1 MISSMTG
8 FGRAKVE
15 NDAFQIIVEMKSVNH
30 RFLEMNIRLPKQ
42 MMVFEDKIRKLIAEQ
57 VRRGRI
63 EMSVTIA
70 GEGLVERKLR
80 VDWPLLEQY
89 KSIME
94 DAKMKFQL
102 QDSITLQQLMTMPE
116 VTAIEEMENVNEQFE
131 DSLYEAVRQ
140 AAHMLKMMRDGEG
153 KRLHKDIEHRLQE
166 IHNCVNA
173 IIPHAPI
180 VIQKY
185 RERLG
190 NRLKELHNQE
200 LDEQRLLTEIAMFA
214 ERCDIH
220 EELVRLQS
228 HLDQFNEALQITE
241 PIGRKMD
248 FIVQEMHREINTI
261 GSKANDL
268 TISKY
273 VVEMKNNLE
282 KIREQV
288 QNIE

>member
-1 MISSMTG
+1 MTG

-15 NDAFQIIVEMKSVNH
+15 SDVFQITVEMKSVNH
-30 RFLEMNIRLPKQ
+30 RFLEMNVRLPKQ
-42 MMVFEDKIRKLIAEQ
+42 MMMFEDKIRKVISEQ

-63 EMSVTIA
+63 EVSIVVE

-80 VDWPLLEQY
+80 VDWTLLNQY
-89 KSIME
+89 KLIME
-94 DAKMKFQL
+94 EAKNKFQL

-116 VTAIEEMENVNEQFE
+116 VTAIEEVENVNEQFE
-131 DSLYEAVRQ
+131 HSLYETIRK
-140 AAHMLKMMRDGEG
+140 AACMLKNMRDGEG
-153 KRLHKDIEHRLQE
+153 ERLHKDIAHRLDE
-166 IHNCVNA
+166 IRESVNA
-173 IIPHAPI
+173 IIPHVPN
-180 VIQKY
+180 VVQKY
-185 RERLG
+185 RERLES
-190 NRLKELHNQE
+190 RMKELHNQE
-200 LDEQRLLTEIAMFA
+200 LDEQRLLTEVAVFA
-214 ERCDIH
+214 DRADIH

-228 HLDQFNEALQITE
+228 HLEQFQEALESIE
-241 PIGRKMD
+241 PVGRKME